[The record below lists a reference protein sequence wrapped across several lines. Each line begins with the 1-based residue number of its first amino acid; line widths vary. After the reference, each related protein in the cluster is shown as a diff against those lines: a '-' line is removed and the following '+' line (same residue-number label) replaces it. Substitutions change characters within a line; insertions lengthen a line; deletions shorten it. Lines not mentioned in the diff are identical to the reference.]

1 MILTKHHI
9 IRRRRRRRRRNRNR
23 NRNRNRKRQRQ
34 KHQYTTAGH
43 VIQYNTIQYITNT
56 PVLY

>member
-9 IRRRRRRRRRNRNR
+9 IRRRRRRRNR

>member
-9 IRRRRRRRRRNRNR
+9 IRRRRRRR